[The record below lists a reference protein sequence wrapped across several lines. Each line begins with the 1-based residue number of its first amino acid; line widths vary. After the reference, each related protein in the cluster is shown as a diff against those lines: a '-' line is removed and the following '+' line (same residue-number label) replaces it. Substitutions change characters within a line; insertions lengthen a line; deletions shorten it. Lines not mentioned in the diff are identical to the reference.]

1 MNSVSLGEWVAPQK
15 ADHLWAGHLAMS
27 SGKRGMLGVSMP
39 PPQGDV
45 RDMFRMGRVTSQPC
59 DLSLD
64 SLPF

>member
-1 MNSVSLGEWVAPQK
+1 MNLVSLGELVAPQK
-15 ADHLWAGHLAMS
+15 VEHLWAGHLAMS
-27 SGKRGMLGVSMP
+27 SGKRGMPGVSMP

-45 RDMFRMGRVTSQPC
+45 RNTFRMGWVTQLC